1 MLCYGV
7 VPHGVAAANPLI
19 QHPEIPSLSLYSA
32 DIAFQRYDMLHG
44 IFRKQKTVSKSGKW
58 LARLAVSCL
67 VLAILSFVGSRSIT
81 LWHTLKIEDQLQ
93 QQQQETWQR
102 YFPQIKRTHNFHFYF
117 KQQLAQQ
124 YPEAVPLLYH
134 LQTLLLEHHELQ
146 LMEANYSQRQKSLTL
161 KMSAKSEANI
171 DRFCELTTV
180 PGFRWKNRKRSGQ
193 WCMDSKELR
202 EMIKIMVGRKIHIG
216 KTRSLRHWR
225 FSRSAFLLAW
235 VDKTIDTYIAEHQS
249 HAQKIKKDIKWMQD
263 QASTHGLLG
272 HPALTQPHQNN
283 PSPRKQNW

>member
-1 MLCYGV
+1 MLWCSASRRCSG
-7 VPHGVAAANPLI
+7 NPLI

-44 IFRKQKTVSKSGKW
+44 VFRKQKTVSKSGKW

-67 VLAILSFVGSRSIT
+67 VLSILSFVGSRGIAF
-81 LWHTLKIEDQLQ
+81 WQTLKIEDQLQ

-102 YFPQIKRTHNFHFYF
+102 YFPQIKHTHNFRFYF

-171 DRFCELTTV
+171 DRFCELTQSWLPMEKTEKDPVSGVWTV
-180 PGFRWKNRKRSGQ
+180 RNSG
-193 WCMDSKELR
+193 K
-202 EMIKIMVGRKIHIG
+202 
-216 KTRSLRHWR
+216 
-225 FSRSAFLLAW
+225 
-235 VDKTIDTYIAEHQS
+235 
-249 HAQKIKKDIKWMQD
+249 
-263 QASTHGLLG
+263 
-272 HPALTQPHQNN
+272 
-283 PSPRKQNW
+283 